1 MSRCSF
7 NQIAT
12 TLWLLVMTVWSGM
25 RYYRSG
31 HVVYYAGSDA
41 WWVQGGVPMAHYA
54 AGTMSNLAAFGR
66 NLTVV
71 WAQCRRSIAIC
82 TAVYVTVMWTSW
94 VYHKAQQRK
103 RKEKVNGV
111 SRLSSHDD

>member
-1 MSRCSF
+1 MTHRSF

-12 TLWLLVMTVWSGM
+12 VPWLLVMTVWSGM

-41 WWVQGGVPMAHYA
+41 WWVQNGVAMAHYD
-54 AGTMSNLAAFGR
+54 AGTMSNLAALGR

-71 WAQCRRSIAIC
+71 LAQCRRSIAVC
-82 TAVYVTVMWTSW
+82 TAIYVAVMW
-94 VYHKAQQRK
+94 VEMVRRKAE
-103 RKEKVNGV
+103 EKMHGI
-111 SRLSSHDD
+111 SK